1 MPESAKKILKEL
13 TDVGLLSPE
22 EATKYDSH
30 VASGA
35 EQLMERLV
43 EDGVV
48 TEYQAK
54 KFLAGEASDIAF
66 GDYLVIRE
74 LGQGGMGTVL
84 LARHRRMDREV
95 AIKIL
100 PVMALGSEDA
110 VARFYQEVKVAA
122 KLKHPNIVH
131 AYDAGDHR
139 GFHYLVMEYVQ
150 GHDLARVLQQ
160 LGPVPAAMAVDYI
173 IQAAGGLEY
182 AHSKGVVHRDVK
194 PSNLLLDDEGT
205 IKVLDMGLARIGNSG
220 ETSLQLTTTGQVMG
234 TVEYMSPEQAEDT
247 READHRSDIY
257 SLGCT
262 LYRLIVGTGP
272 FSRDTVVKTILAHRE
287 APVPSL
293 EPMTDPSVAQLNP
306 IFQKMVAK
314 DPDHRY
320 QSISELLQD
329 LRNASGEVS
338 FSSLGN
344 VAPPTLSSNSAT
356 RTPQESA
363 IGDSP
368 TLPPSQSIVPAES
381 VSLSSSPLG
390 PVPIPP
396 PSGIQNSTSNPGSSG
411 SVNASG
417 APLYGPVDYPQ
428 YAIPMKA
435 HRGSKLL
442 VFAVFSILLSS
453 CYIGAIAGLVI
464 WVFASS
470 DLEEMDKNQRDS
482 EGRTVTK
489 AARICGQI
497 AAIIGAIWLVI
508 SFLGYLFSG

>member
-1 MPESAKKILKEL
+1 MPESAQKILKEL

-22 EATKYDSH
+22 QATKYDSEI
-30 VASGA
+30 ASGA
-35 EQLMERLV
+35 ERLMERLV

-100 PVMALGSEDA
+100 PVTALGSEAA

-122 KLKHPNIVH
+122 QLKHSNIVH

-150 GHDLARVLQQ
+150 GHDLAKVLQQ

-173 IQAAGGLEY
+173 IQAASGLEY

-205 IKVLDMGLARIGNSG
+205 IKVLDMGLARLGNSG

-234 TVEYMSPEQAEDT
+234 TVDYMSPEQAEDT

-272 FSRDTVVKTILAHRE
+272 FTRDTVVKTILAHRE
-287 APVPSL
+287 SEIPSL
-293 EPMTDPSVAQLNP
+293 EPLEDPSVAQLNP
-306 IFQKMVAK
+306 IFQRMVAK
-314 DPDHRY
+314 KPEERY

-329 LRNASGEVS
+329 LRSASGEVT
-338 FSSLGN
+338 FSSLGKSPSM
-344 VAPPTLSSNSAT
+344 VPPEDVTIPPQKTLL
-356 RTPQESA
+356 
-363 IGDSP
+363 GDSP
-368 TLPPSQSIVPAES
+368 TMAPASASTAPSSSES
-381 VSLSSSPLG
+381 LGTSPLG
-390 PVPIPP
+390 PVPVPP
-396 PSGIQNSTSNPGSSG
+396 PSDVQYAVSNVSSG
-411 SVNASG
+411 AVDASG
-417 APLYGPVDYPQ
+417 KPLYGPVDYPQ
-428 YAIPMKA
+428 YAIPLKE
-435 HRGSKLL
+435 HRGTSLL
-442 VFAVFSILLSS
+442 AFGMLSILMSA
-453 CYIGAIAGLVI
+453 CYVGSVVGLVI
-464 WVFASS
+464 WIFAGS
-470 DLEEMDKNQRDS
+470 DLEEMDNNRRDS
-482 EGRTVTK
+482 EGRTITR
-489 AARICGQI
+489 AAKICGQI
-497 AAIIGAIWLVI
+497 ATIIGGIWLAF
-508 SFLGYLFSG
+508 SLLRFLIDG

>member
-1 MPESAKKILKEL
+1 MPESAEKILKEL

-22 EATKYDSH
+22 EVTKYDSD
-30 VASGA
+30 VASGS
-35 EQLMERLV
+35 EKLMERLV
-43 EDGVV
+43 EDQVV

-54 KFLAGEASDIAF
+54 KFLAGQASDIAF

-84 LARHRRMDREV
+84 LAKHRRMDREV

-100 PVMALGSEDA
+100 PVISLGSQDA

-160 LGPVPAAMAVDYI
+160 LGPIPAAMAVDYI
-173 IQAAGGLEY
+173 IQAAHGLEY
-182 AHSKGVVHRDVK
+182 AHSKGIVHRDVK

-262 LYRLIVGTGP
+262 MYRLISGTGP

-287 APVPSL
+287 SPIPDL
-293 EPMTDPSVAQLNP
+293 EPMSDPSVAQLNP
-306 IFQKMVAK
+306 IFQRMVAK
-314 DPDHRY
+314 RPEDRY
-320 QSISELLQD
+320 QSIPELLHD
-329 LRNASGEVS
+329 LKQASGEVS
-338 FSSLGN
+338 FSSFGNSVPAPMPMSSTTLPPHSGN
-344 VAPPTLSSNSAT
+344 V
-356 RTPQESA
+356 
-363 IGDSP
+363 DSP
-368 TLPPSQSIVPAES
+368 TLPPGSRPSLGAAPVRNPVPSTTGRYSASNIVTPSGVAAT
-381 VSLSSSPLG
+381 SSGDVPLHG
-390 PVPIPP
+390 PVE
-396 PSGIQNSTSNPGSSG
+396 
-411 SVNASG
+411 
-417 APLYGPVDYPQ
+417 YPQ
-428 YAIPMKA
+428 YAIPMKQ
-435 HRGSKLL
+435 HRGRTLL
-442 VFAVFSILLSS
+442 VFGVLSILTAF
-453 CYIGAIAGLVI
+453 CYFGSIVGLVI
-464 WVFASS
+464 WIFASA
-470 DLEEMDKNQRDS
+470 DLDEMDKNLRDS
-482 EGRTVTK
+482 SGRTMTK
-489 AARICGQI
+489 AGRILGQI
-497 AAIIGAIWLVI
+497 AAAIGAVWLVI
-508 SFLGYLFSG
+508 TFVNFLA